1 MYSVEISSIRLS
13 FEPAIIQAPQSG
25 SNFDWLND
33 KWVKEPQRID
43 VIQRTDSALIKG
55 LSGYGTQLGENNVHL
70 IKPELTDLDS
80 VKTHLHKVAEERG
93 DDSRNIAKAIE
104 CINYSWGILVSLLW
118 HELGYAPGG
127 SESVVLPA
135 NSKAIY
141 FGLVPINW
149 DSLIIE
155 NV

>member
-1 MYSVEISSIRLS
+1 MYSVEISSIKLS
-13 FEPAIIQAPQSG
+13 FEPAIIQVPENG

-33 KWVKEPQRID
+33 KLIKKPQKIE
-43 VIQRTDSALIKG
+43 VVQKTDSVLIKG
-55 LSGYGTQLGENNVHL
+55 LSGYGTQLGENDVHL
-70 IKPELTDLDS
+70 IKPELTNIDD
-80 VKTHLHKVAEERG
+80 VKMHLHKVAEERG
-93 DDSRNIAKAIE
+93 NDSKSIAKAIE
-104 CINYSWGILVSLLW
+104 CVNYSWGVLVSLLW

-127 SESVVLPA
+127 SESVVLPN

-141 FGLVPINW
+141 FGLVSINW

>member
-1 MYSVEISSIRLS
+1 MYSVEISSIKLG
-13 FEPAIIQAPQSG
+13 FEPAIIQLPENG
-25 SNFDWLND
+25 SNFDWLSD
-33 KWVKEPQRID
+33 KWIKEPQRIE
-43 VIQRTDSALIKG
+43 VIQKADSALIKG

-70 IKPELTDLDS
+70 IKPELTNVEG
-80 VKTHLHKVAEERG
+80 VKTYLHKVAEERG
-93 DDSRNIAKAIE
+93 DDTKNIGKAIE
-104 CINYSWGILVSLLW
+104 CINYSWGILISLLW

-127 SESVVLPA
+127 SESVVLPN

-149 DSLIIE
+149 SSLIIE